1 MGTPVVAASAACY
14 LLACF
19 WSVLIAINMSFS
31 VAFVAVRIRE
41 EYPLAPPFSF
51 FFALLSVWC
60 VRLPCEMAVD
70 ECC

>member
-1 MGTPVVAASAACY
+1 
-14 LLACF
+14 
-19 WSVLIAINMSFS
+19 MSFS

-60 VRLPCEMAVD
+60 VRLPYEMAVD